1 MADAQDSGSCAR
13 QGVEVQVLSTALCE
27 KARVALMLRVFFYAK
42 IHLLAV
48 LVLSSMYWRSAGVRK

>member
-1 MADAQDSGSCAR
+1 
-13 QGVEVQVLSTALCE
+13 
-27 KARVALMLRVFFYAK
+27 VALMLRVFFYAK